1 MVLLIKYQNN
11 NAYVEGK
18 FIVFGSNIGNCAYIY
33 LLSNLYVLE
42 VTEVKR
48 FIYINYMFLYT
59 YW

>member
-18 FIVFGSNIGNCAYIY
+18 FIVFGSYIGNCAYIY

-42 VTEVKR
+42 VTEVKKVS
-48 FIYINYMFLYT
+48 LH
-59 YW
+59 